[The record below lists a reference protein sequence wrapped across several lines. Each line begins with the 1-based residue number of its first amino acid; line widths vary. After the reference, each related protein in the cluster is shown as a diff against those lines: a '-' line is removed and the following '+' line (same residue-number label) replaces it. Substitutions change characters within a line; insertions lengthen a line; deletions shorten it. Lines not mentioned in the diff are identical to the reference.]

1 MSPPDFAIVGPR
13 RATENDIDEMNSLFS
28 AAFTDRYR
36 RDGLAGVRVPKLNP
50 DVWQYA
56 IRDAAGGAMLW
67 FDHDDEMVAFNLA
80 HSSGV
85 EGWMGP
91 LAVRP
96 EIQERG
102 IGTLIVSAAISW
114 LKGNGVS
121 TIGLET
127 MPRTVQNIGFYG
139 KLGFVPGFLTISLG
153 REIVAPGNVE
163 YRKFS
168 SENKEGRAE
177 QLIKCRSLVQ
187 QTLPGYDF
195 SREYELTFELSVGET
210 LLIDDDDGTLGGICL
225 CHTAPLA
232 ENRTAE
238 DVRVLKIFAGSPR
251 LFERTIRAVESFAC
265 ENGINQVS
273 VRAQSGQVEAWNV
286 LQRLGY
292 RVKWTDLR
300 MTLGG
305 FEEPVL
311 EGGLVMFSN
320 WEI

>member
-1 MSPPDFAIVGPR
+1 MSPPDFAIIGPR
-13 RATENDIDEMNSLFS
+13 RATEEDIDEMNSLFS
-28 AAFTDRYR
+28 DAFTDRYR

-50 DVWQYA
+50 DIWRYA
-56 IRDAAGGAMLW
+56 IRDAADGAMLW
-67 FDHDDEMVAFNLA
+67 FDHDNEMVAFNLA

-114 LKGNGVS
+114 LKASGVA
-121 TIGLET
+121 TVGLET

-139 KLGFVPGFLTISLG
+139 KLGFVPGFLTISLT
-153 REIVAPGNVE
+153 REIVAPVKEE
-163 YRKFS
+163 YGMLS
-168 SENKEGRAE
+168 SESEGGRVE
-177 QLIKCRSLVQ
+177 QLAKCRALVQ

-195 SREYELTFELSVGET
+195 SREHELTFDLSVGET
-210 LLIDDDDGTLGGICL
+210 LMIYDDDGTLGGVCL
-225 CHTAPLA
+225 CHTAALA

-238 DVRVLKIFAGSPR
+238 DVRVLKIFAESAQ
-251 LFERTIRAVESFAC
+251 LFRRTIRAVESFAC
-265 ENGINQVS
+265 EIGVNQVS
-273 VRAQSGQVEAWNV
+273 VRAQSGQVEAWTV

-305 FEEPVL
+305 FGEPPL
-311 EGGLVMFSN
+311 EGGQVMFSN